1 MKVTFTIATVV
12 EVDPAKVK
20 EMLGTEG
27 LLASESA
34 KVLKDK
40 VWRILDEEYS
50 EHGRFGDYTREVRD
64 EIKEVV
70 EDLGV
75 LSDKGANPQLKVSRP
90 QNDPDPVPETW
101 EPFDE

>member
-12 EVDPAKVK
+12 DVDPAKVK

-27 LLASESA
+27 LLASESS

-40 VWRILDEEYS
+40 VWRVLDEEFS
-50 EHGRFGDYTREVRD
+50 EHGRFGDYTREIRD

-70 EDLGV
+70 GDLGV
-75 LSDKGANPQLKVSRP
+75 LSDKGSTPQLKVSRP
-90 QNDPDPVPETW
+90 QNEPDPVPETW
-101 EPFDE
+101 GPFDD